1 MSEFTMD
8 VQVRFRDIDALG
20 HVNNAVYVTY
30 LEQARVQ
37 YLKQVLGLGLENLDT
52 VLVSLEIDYRKPITE
67 SDSVEVAID
76 ISELGKSSIP
86 MEYEIRDGNEVA
98 AAAETVQVAYDT
110 DTRSSKPLPDEWR
123 DAITAFHDL

>member
-76 ISELGKSSIP
+76 ISELGASSIP
-86 MEYEIRDGNEVA
+86 MEYEIRDGNEVVA
-98 AAAETVQVAYDT
+98 VAETVQVAYDT
-110 DTRSSKPLPDEWR
+110 DSRSSKPLPDEWR